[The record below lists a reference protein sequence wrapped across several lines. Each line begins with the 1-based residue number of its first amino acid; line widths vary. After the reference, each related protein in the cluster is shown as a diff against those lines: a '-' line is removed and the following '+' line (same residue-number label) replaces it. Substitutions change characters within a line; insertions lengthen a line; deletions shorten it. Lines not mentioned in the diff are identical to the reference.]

1 MIVSAVKSKII
12 GLIFH
17 INNPLLSHYQYN
29 TASSKSLQGKYSNE
43 VISTVK
49 HKTLQSKNIF
59 EKSILTEKLPNFVC
73 GLARIYKALKISL
86 LQPHTPSIQVREHS
100 STPLQ
105 LATLTAHDKDSGIY
119 GQVIYSLES
128 DSPQDLDLF
137 SGI

>member
-1 MIVSAVKSKII
+1 M
-12 GLIFH
+12 
-17 INNPLLSHYQYN
+17 
-29 TASSKSLQGKYSNE
+29 
-43 VISTVK
+43 
-49 HKTLQSKNIF
+49 
-59 EKSILTEKLPNFVC
+59 C

-137 SGI
+137 AGI